1 MTVLIAAR
9 LVTSRASDKYSDR
22 STPAS
27 VRRCD
32 QARQRF
38 FRNPLTGVWSI
49 GAMVALTRNSA
60 AARIDKELG
69 AKLRAFRLAAGL
81 SQIDLGASMGI
92 SGTQIQKY
100 ESGSN
105 RMAVSMMIALCHGLK
120 LDPMAFLGD
129 YFPQR

>member
-1 MTVLIAAR
+1 M
-9 LVTSRASDKYSDR
+9 
-22 STPAS
+22 
-27 VRRCD
+27 
-32 QARQRF
+32 
-38 FRNPLTGVWSI
+38 SI

-69 AKLRAFRLAAGL
+69 ARLKAFRLAPGL

-129 YFPQR
+129 YFPRR